1 MALRNRPAAR
11 VPGDLSA
18 MEESKLRSVT
28 LFAGLSRREL
38 KRLSSVTD
46 EVVLPSGTHLISEG
60 TSSHEFLL
68 ITAGTAEVRREDKLL
83 AELGPGDFAGEIGV
97 MRDARRNASV
107 VATTD
112 LTAVVMT
119 GRDLREIV
127 REMPSVAAQIDS
139 ALDTRSLR

>member
-1 MALRNRPAAR
+1 
-11 VPGDLSA
+11 
-18 MEESKLRSVT
+18 
-28 LFAGLSRREL
+28 
-38 KRLSSVTD
+38 VTD
-46 EVVLPSGTHLISEG
+46 EVVLPGGTHLISEG

-68 ITAGTAEVRREDKLL
+68 ITAGTAEVRREGRLL

-139 ALDTRSLR
+139 ALDTRSVR